1 MLYTLE
7 LIERKNFAHKIIDDL
22 EQISSL
28 LNILQKEQVSL
39 SVRLSRN
46 IFCSYYSLLSPSSVW
61 SESSSSRAKYS
72 EFESSSKYSQGPAQ
86 WAVQNDANIKLFLKV
101 LCRVKY
107 LYYTISDKRQQ
118 RLTYQFEEFCQR
130 RKDRKGNITSS
141 SWTTIYFLNR
151 LFRH

>member
-46 IFCSYYSLLSPSSVW
+46 IWSSYYSLLSPSSVW
-61 SESSSSRAKYS
+61 SESSSSRTKNS
-72 EFESSSKYSQGPAQ
+72 EFESSIEYSQGP
-86 WAVQNDANIKLFLKV
+86 DYES
-101 LCRVKY
+101 RG
-107 LYYTISDKRQQ
+107 D
-118 RLTYQFEEFCQR
+118 
-130 RKDRKGNITSS
+130 
-141 SWTTIYFLNR
+141 
-151 LFRH
+151 